1 MRTKTFS
8 AKRLLSLVLT
18 VAMFATMIL
27 PTSVFASTAPIAVA
41 CAVDNGD
48 GTITRKITI
57 SFFEEIDPTGALL
70 GSTIYVDGKTDAFGT
85 SGG

>member
-27 PTSVFASTAPIAVA
+27 PTSVFAAEPIAPTAVA
-41 CAVDNGD
+41 SAVDNGD
-48 GTITRKITI
+48 GTITRTITI
-57 SFFEEIDPTGALL
+57 SFGEKIALFF
-70 GSTIYVDGKTDAFGT
+70 GKHTIFIFLIG
-85 SGG
+85 

>member
-8 AKRLLSLVLT
+8 AKRLLSLLLT

-27 PTSVFASTAPIAVA
+27 PTSVFAIPADPVAVA
-41 CAVDNGD
+41 SAVDNGD

-70 GSTIYVDGKTDAFGT
+70 GSTCRCYQ
-85 SGG
+85 